1 MMNWMLLT
9 YTLYLAVS
17 VVLTVW
23 VAQTLGRHG
32 RVFLVRCFH
41 GNEELGDSV
50 NQLLKVGFYLVN
62 LGFIALFLQV
72 RAGVDTPQQVF
83 EVLSYQLGVVLLV
96 LGAMH
101 FFNLVVLAKLS
112 TAKRGVPPLPNAQ
125 G

>member
-9 YTLYLAVS
+9 YTLYLAGS

-112 TAKRGVPPLPNAQ
+112 TAKRGVPPLPTAQ